1 MFTEHS
7 KASSFDYK
15 LLIFGSVVDP
25 DPHSFWSAEYG
36 SRSRRAKISRK
47 SKVISS
53 FEVLDVLF

>member
-15 LLIFGSVVDP
+15 LLIYGSVVDP
-25 DPHSFWSAEYG
+25 DPHSFWSAGSG
-36 SRSRRAKISRK
+36 SRSRRAKMTRK
-47 SKVISS
+47 SQEMSS